1 MSAKL
6 ISGIFPALTTPFEN
20 GSLSRVRLKGNIKKY
35 NQVDLSGYLVLGST
49 GEGIL
54 MDKTERLTAIE
65 IVRSAAGEGK
75 IIVAGTGA
83 QSTRATIEFTNEAG
97 RAGAHYALVVTPFYF
112 KAQMT
117 AASLEAY
124 FRQVAEEAKIPLLL
138 YNVPKFTG
146 LELPVETVAA
156 LASHPNIAGLKDSS
170 GNIASLGQILRAC
183 PPDFSVLQGSGSVLF
198 PSLAVGAKGA
208 ILALSDMAPEET
220 VEIYKSFQTGEW
232 EKAKDLQRRILE
244 VNQKIVGSYG
254 VPGIKHALDLLGYFG
269 GEPRSPLQPVSKEI
283 GKSIRKLLVDAQLL
297 QN

>member
-1 MSAKL
+1 L

-20 GSLSRVRLKGNIKKY
+20 GALSPARLKGNIEKY
-35 NQVDLSGYLVLGST
+35 NKVDLSGYLVLGST

-54 MDKTERLTAIE
+54 MDETERLTAIE
-65 IVRSAAGEGK
+65 TVRSAAGEGK

-83 QSTRATIEFTNEAG
+83 QSTRATITFTNRAA

-117 AASLEAY
+117 AASLETYYRA
-124 FRQVAEEAKIPLLL
+124 VAEEAEIPVLL

-146 LELPVETVAA
+146 LELPLETVAA

-170 GNIASLGQILRAC
+170 ANIASLGQILRAC
-183 PPDFSVLQGSGSVLF
+183 PQDFSVLQGAGSVLF
-198 PSLAVGAKGA
+198 PSLVLGAKGA
-208 ILALSDMAPEET
+208 ILALSDMAPQET
-220 VEIYKSFQTGEW
+220 VEIYRLFRAGQY

-283 GKSIRKLLVDAQLL
+283 GISIQRLLADAALL
-297 QN
+297 

>member
-1 MSAKL
+1 MSAQP

-20 GSLSRVRLKGNIKKY
+20 GGLSRVHLKGNIEKY
-35 NQVDLSGYLVLGST
+35 NKVDLSGYLVLGST

-54 MDKTERLTAIE
+54 MDETERLAAIE
-65 IVRSAAGEGK
+65 TVRSAAGEGK
-75 IIVAGTGA
+75 IIVVGTGA
-83 QSTRATIEFTNEAG
+83 QSTRATIELTNQAG

>member
-1 MSAKL
+1 VTGKS

-20 GSLSRVRLKGNIKKY
+20 GDLSLARLKRNIERY
-35 NQVDLSGYLVLGST
+35 NKFELSGYLVLGST
-49 GEGIL
+49 GEGVL
-54 MDKTERLTAIE
+54 MNETERLTAIE
-65 IVRSAAGEGK
+65 TVRSAADEGK

-83 QSTRATIEFTNEAG
+83 QSTRATIEFTN
-97 RAGAHYALVVTPFYF
+97 RAGHAGANYALVITPFYF
-112 KAQMT
+112 KAEMT
-117 AASLEAY
+117 AASLEIY
-124 FRQVAEEAKIPLLL
+124 YRQVAEEATIPLLL

-170 GNIASLGQILRAC
+170 GNVASLGQILRAC

-198 PSLAVGAKGA
+198 PSLVVGAKGA

-244 VNQKIVGSYG
+244 VNQRIVGSYG

-269 GEPRSPLQPVSKEI
+269 GEPRSPLRPVSKETT
-283 GKSIRKLLVDAQLL
+283 KSIKRLLREAELL
-297 QN
+297 